1 MAKIIS
7 DIGDWLISSGAL
19 VTIFVFAWKYVK
31 PILQAKQKH
40 AKTAHEREVLGLVCD
55 LADMAVA
62 SQVSVSA
69 PGHEKFDHA
78 TKIVNSAL
86 DSKGFKVQG
95 TTVQHAI
102 QAAYEKSDL
111 TPSVNPSETP
121 TTGVV
126 VHG

>member
-40 AKTAHEREVLGLVCD
+40 AKTAHEREILGFVCD

-78 TKIVNSAL
+78 TSIVNTAL
-86 DSKGFKVQG
+86 DNKGIKVEDA
-95 TTVQHAI
+95 TVQHAV
-102 QAAYEKSDL
+102 QAAYEKSGL
-111 TPSVNPSETP
+111 TPTVDPSEAP